1 MPFVSKSQWRQCF
14 AAARRGQR
22 KVSQCKE
29 FASMSKSYKSLPKKV
44 RKLRRTRRRIHQK
57 APQAG
62 TIVYIDQAEQDVHGI
77 PVGVYGINEQDQWAE
92 YLEVDPG
99 DFQELDLVEN
109 PNHVQYLDEKW
120 INIANQQFVAQNPEE
135 GQELEEMQ
143 NPQTPH
149 IQHMD
154 IDEEE
159 PTDIQTPYGMSS
171 PKTRKTRGRR
181 RQTKKKTIRQRATA
195 YDLPASLADAQRLPD
210 EMEEDMDSP
219 YDDFSYDVDDRNDI
233 IDFEI
238 DEAEREYKDYN
249 QMATKVRKT
258 IKKRGGSKRRYRR
271 QH

>member
-29 FASMSKSYKSLPKKV
+29 FAAMSKSYKSLPEKV
-44 RKLRRTRRRIHQK
+44 RKLRRTRRRIH
-57 APQAG
+57 
-62 TIVYIDQAEQDVHGI
+62 
-77 PVGVYGINEQDQWAE
+77 
-92 YLEVDPG
+92 
-99 DFQELDLVEN
+99 
-109 PNHVQYLDEKW
+109 
-120 INIANQQFVAQNPEE
+120 
-135 GQELEEMQ
+135 
-143 NPQTPH
+143 
-149 IQHMD
+149 
-154 IDEEE
+154 
-159 PTDIQTPYGMSS
+159 
-171 PKTRKTRGRR
+171 
-181 RQTKKKTIRQRATA
+181 QRATA

-249 QMATKVRKT
+249 QMATKKGKRKY
-258 IKKRGGSKRRYRR
+258 IKKRGSKRRYRR

>member
-29 FASMSKSYKSLPKKV
+29 YASMSKSYKSLPEKV
-44 RKLRRTRRRIHQK
+44 RKLRRTRRRVHQK
-57 APQAG
+57 
-62 TIVYIDQAEQDVHGI
+62 
-77 PVGVYGINEQDQWAE
+77 
-92 YLEVDPG
+92 
-99 DFQELDLVEN
+99 
-109 PNHVQYLDEKW
+109 
-120 INIANQQFVAQNPEE
+120 
-135 GQELEEMQ
+135 
-143 NPQTPH
+143 
-149 IQHMD
+149 
-154 IDEEE
+154 
-159 PTDIQTPYGMSS
+159 
-171 PKTRKTRGRR
+171 
-181 RQTKKKTIRQRATA
+181 ATA

-249 QMATKVRKT
+249 QMATKKGKRKY
-258 IKKRGGSKRRYRR
+258 IKKRGSKRRYRR